1 MCLQFGT
8 IGLSEKPEVIF
19 ESSSTGDGAK
29 HIDLKNLK
37 GSDPSDK
44 AIDEENEELF
54 SKDIDSPNSNTRD
67 KPCLEQESSKDA
79 SIINESEVKDN
90 NDDKNNDVHQLK
102 ELNNSQSLPNSVEV
116 REIEQISKKFVF
128 EDTTILKDEVS

>member
-29 HIDLKNLK
+29 HIDSKNPK

-44 AIDEENEELF
+44 AIDEEREESF
-54 SKDIDSPNSNTRD
+54 SKDTDSPNSNTRD
-67 KPCLEQESSKDA
+67 KPCLEQEPSKDT

-90 NDDKNNDVHQLK
+90 NHDHQLK
-102 ELNNSQSLPNSVEV
+102 ELNNSQSVPNSVEV
-116 REIEQISKKFVF
+116 RDIEQVSKKFVV
-128 EDTTILKDEVS
+128 EDLTILKDDVS